1 MRILITG
8 GQGFLARHLLK
19 TLGAEHEIRTTSRHD
34 DVVQILNE
42 FKPEFVFHFGA
53 ELKDVDVMFESN
65 VIQTWRILEWV
76 RNNLDVCQKVVVCG
90 TSSEYGR
97 LDSPMSETDCPLP
110 DTIYA
115 GTKAAT
121 SMIARSWSKTWNIP
135 LTYIRPFT
143 IYGPDEKPTKL
154 TQILFRKWKDG
165 SVLELSEGVHDY
177 VYVDDF
183 IEALITISFWKEKT
197 NFNLINIG
205 SGLQYSN
212 SDFVRA
218 FQKETRYTFPVHL
231 IDAARSYDS
240 SNWVADST
248 LLETKYS
255 IKFPPLHMGIKRLVA
270 DWLHGKNS

>member
-8 GQGFLARHLLK
+8 GQGFLARHLVK
-19 TLGAEHEIRTTSRHD
+19 KLGAVYEIRTTSRHD

-42 FKPEFVFHFGA
+42 FRPEFVFHFGA
-53 ELKDVDVMFESN
+53 ELKNVDVMFESN
-65 VIQTWRILEWV
+65 VVQTWRILEWA
-76 RNNLDVCQKVVVCG
+76 RNNLDTCQKVIVCG

-97 LDSPMSETDCPLP
+97 LSNPMSEADCPLP

-121 SMIARSWSKTWNIP
+121 SMIARAWSQTWNIP
-135 LTYIRPFT
+135 LTYVRPFT

-183 IEALITISFWKEKT
+183 IDALVTIAFWKEKT
-197 NFNLINIG
+197 TFNLVNIG
-205 SGLQYSN
+205 SGIQYSN

-218 FQKETRYTFPVHL
+218 FQRETGYIFPVHL
-231 IDAARSYDS
+231 TDAARSYDS

-248 LLETKYS
+248 LLETNYA
-255 IKFPPLHMGIKRLVA
+255 IKFPPLDMGIKRLIA
-270 DWLHGKNS
+270 DWLDGKNS